1 MTCKYC
7 REHVLRRDVERHERL
22 SCEEVPGSCEFQAVG
37 CNHDK
42 VAIQFT
48 VGGWWLMQCLA
59 YICCQLIKF
68 FSVMLSESVVTV
80 FFKVAVRPFKLFKAT
95 VRSILQIFAL

>member
-7 REHVLRRDVERHERL
+7 REHVLRRDVERHGRL

-48 VGGWWLMQCLA
+48 VGGLMTQCLVR
-59 YICCQLIKF
+59 ISCQLPKF
-68 FSVMLSESVVTV
+68 LSVMLSESVIAV
-80 FFKVAVRPFKLFKAT
+80 FFKVAIRPFKLFKDT
-95 VRSILQIFAL
+95 VKSNLQIFA

>member
-7 REHVLRRDVERHERL
+7 RERVLRRDVERHERL

-48 VGGWWLMQCLA
+48 VDGLVAQCLVH
-59 YICCQLIKF
+59 ISCQLIKF
-68 FSVMLSESVVTV
+68 LSVMLSESVIAG

-95 VRSILQIFAL
+95 FKSNLQIFAL